1 MKSLKLK
8 LVLLSFN
15 PRFHKSSVLCV
26 SILSVVYFVCQFNSV
41 CLCTIFAA
49 LFSLYWWKLSC

>member
-15 PRFHKSSVLCV
+15 PRFHKSSVLCL

-49 LFSLYWWKLSC
+49 LFSLYW